1 MVKIILVPAFFVES
15 SMAFIPQ
22 SITTAPGLIQEPQ
35 IFSASPEK
43 IPFNNNNLQYTTY
56 MNIIL

>member
-1 MVKIILVPAFFVES
+1 MVKMILVPAFFVES

-35 IFSASPEK
+35 IFSAWPEK
-43 IPFNNNNLQYTTY
+43 IPFNNNNLLYTTY
-56 MNIIL
+56 I